1 MNGLS
6 PTEILYV
13 DNDPES
19 CEWVKNSFL
28 TTENDFEV
36 VCITGAVDALD
47 RLRRQAFDLIV
58 LEYCLTEMTGP
69 ELCSKIR
76 RTDTDTPVVIY
87 SALYRDIDRKK
98 AMDAGANA
106 FVVKSDGFSNLTA
119 TIRRL
124 LTPRSTISRHY
135 HPIRRSSSIF

>member
-1 MNGLS
+1 MIGIS
-6 PTEILYV
+6 PIGILYV

-28 TTENDFEV
+28 KTKNDFEV

-58 LEYCLTEMTGP
+58 LEYCLAEMTGP

-98 AMDAGANA
+98 ALDAGANA
-106 FVVKSDGFSNLTA
+106 FVVKSDGFSNSPT
-119 TIRRL
+119 
-124 LTPRSTISRHY
+124 
-135 HPIRRSSSIF
+135 SSLMML

>member
-1 MNGLS
+1 MIGIS
-6 PTEILYV
+6 PIGILYV

-28 TTENDFEV
+28 KTKNDFEV

-58 LEYCLTEMTGP
+58 LEYCLAEMTGP

-98 AMDAGANA
+98 ALDAGANA

-119 TIRRL
+119 TIQRL
-124 LTPRSTISRHY
+124 LTPRPPISRHY